1 MSGAKRAY
9 DLMRGYVGDTWERI
23 QESDRTR
30 AETELSQEILPTTP
44 KRWTP
49 PAPSPIDPVR
59 ARDYLGVK
67 DDASPAEI
75 RRAFEA
81 LDSRSDP
88 GRFPANSEDA
98 RKAQEIQDRVRW
110 AYGILSA
117 RFGHL
122 ESRFGGLE
130 ID

>member
-9 DLMRGYVGDTWERI
+9 DIMRGYVGDTWERI
-23 QESDRTR
+23 QESDRSQ
-30 AETELSQEILPTTP
+30 AITELSADIVPTTP

-67 DDASPAEI
+67 DDASPTEI
-75 RRAFEA
+75 RKAYETLDARAN
-81 LDSRSDP
+81 P
-88 GRFPANSEDA
+88 GRFPANSEDG
-98 RKAQEIQDRVRW
+98 RRAQEIRDRVRW

-117 RFGHL
+117 NFGPI
-122 ESRFGGLE
+122 ENRFGGLE
-130 ID
+130 IE